1 MGRYCGEDYAPR
13 PDAMVDHDFIGT
25 DRLTDAVRHRDD
37 LIQTTR
43 LDWRVIR
50 MPFGYRVDRG
60 AQRAVPP
67 RLDPFP
73 KPDSSTPGATS

>member
-13 PDAMVDHDFIGT
+13 PAPVDHDFIGD
-25 DRLTDAVRHRDD
+25 DRLNESARHRDY

-60 AQRAVPP
+60 TQSAAPP
-67 RLDPFP
+67 WLDPFA
-73 KPDSSTPGATS
+73 KPERSASS

>member
-13 PDAMVDHDFIGT
+13 PTPVDHDFIG
-25 DRLTDAVRHRDD
+25 DERLDDALRHRDD

-73 KPDSSTPGATS
+73 KPDLSASGGAS